1 MASPP
6 PFSCPLPPLSAAHLP
21 FLSRYVSC
29 RVPFLPLLPLP
40 PPAKDSSPCNP
51 KRRPFTAAGP
61 FHAQGAGLAN
71 LGNTCFLNSV
81 LQCLTYTPPL
91 AAVLQ
96 AAAHRPA
103 CQAAGFCTFCA
114 LEAHVGAVLRSP
126 GRVVAPTALVRN
138 LRTIDA
144 MMVSA
149 SLTLDMAGLGI
160 SRAFRPGRQEDAHEF
175 VRHLLE
181 ALHRACLPPAIAR
194 NPAAAAASTA
204 TLVHRIFGGRLRSQ
218 VRCTAC
224 GHCSNTYDPFLD
236 LSLEVSRA
244 DSVDKA
250 LRRFTATEVLD
261 GSNKYKCASCGRR
274 VCAEKQLTIERAPA
288 VLALQLKRFDH
299 QGSHSGKIDKLVHFG
314 TGLDLAPFLSSREQA
329 GQVRYEL
336 YAVLVHAGW
345 STHSGHYYCFACT
358 ASGIWHALD
367 DTRVRQVSQKT
378 VLEQKAYLL
387 FYLRTAAKPP
397 SPAVAM
403 SSPSATLRP
412 PVAVDLAKERQS
424 QQPAEASQRSA
435 PPDGTRRPH
444 HPAVLSS
451 VPGLPSED
459 AQLQRPSAVP
469 PAVEAQASTYAS
481 RSIGVGGDTEDVGVP
496 IARATAPNDRGKD
509 AGSGHD
515 SVRAEAGGQRSS
527 SASKRSVSEGEA
539 GPAAVDGGGGDG
551 GGGGGWDHYY
561 KRPFH
566 IPAAYARLLRV
577 MPSTRRYF
585 WAARYTKKKATTS
598 SGADEDS
605 SSKGGSKIAGPAGL
619 PTDDEV
625 GRLALVPAA
634 TTDGAAAVAQLHVI
648 GPQSRPGEAPRASQ
662 GGSDVHDDEGDDGR
676 RMPGSRKNRGKLK
689 DSTVKEGSATDTSRP
704 AAAARVEVPG
714 RAAGAAGA
722 SARGE
727 SEGAAQDAL
736 RGPAVQAMLKAA
748 KIGLY
753 GSDVRGWGAE
763 KDARGQTQEQGLV
776 NGARRPPAVT
786 AAHRRPRYDS
796 WDQEYDRGRAKKVRK
811 RGSGAAMAGGE
822 NPFLVA
828 AKQRSRS

>member
-1 MASPP
+1 MRTLWRTVPAATARRRASAPSAPWRRTWAPCCGAPAASSPP
-6 PFSCPLPPLSAAHLP
+6 PPSSATCA
-21 FLSRYVSC
+21 VSC
-29 RVPFLPLLPLP
+29 TR
-40 PPAKDSSPCNP
+40 
-51 KRRPFTAAGP
+51 
-61 FHAQGAGLAN
+61 GAGSRSLARC
-71 LGNTCFLNSV
+71 LSV
-81 LQCLTYTPPL
+81 IVIGRPP
-91 AAVLQ
+91 
-96 AAAHRPA
+96 R
-103 CQAAGFCTFCA
+103 
-114 LEAHVGAVLRSP
+114 E
-126 GRVVAPTALVRN
+126 VA
-138 LRTIDA
+138 IDA
-144 MMVSA
+144 MSVSA
-149 SLTLDMAGLGI
+149 SPTLDTAGLGI

-314 TGLDLAPFLSSREQA
+314 TVLDLAPFLSSREQA
-329 GQVRYEL
+329 GQVRYDL

-387 FYLRTAAKPP
+387 FYLRSAAKPP
-397 SPAVAM
+397 PLAVAT
-403 SSPSATLRP
+403 SSPSATLQA
-412 PVAVDLAKERQS
+412 PVAVDMAKEQQS
-424 QQPAEASQRSA
+424 QQPAEASRRSA
-435 PPDGTRRPH
+435 PPNGTKRPH
-444 HPAVLSS
+444 HSAVMRSM
-451 VPGLPSED
+451 PGLLSED
-459 AQLQRPSAVP
+459 AQRQRPSAVL
-469 PAVEAQASTYAS
+469 PALEVHASTYS
-481 RSIGVGGDTEDVGVP
+481 SSGGGVGGGTEDVGVP
-496 IARATAPNDRGKD
+496 VARANAPNDRGKD
-509 AGSGHD
+509 ASSGHD
-515 SVRAEAGGQRSS
+515 SVRAEAGSQRSS
-527 SASKRSVSEGEA
+527 GAGKRSVSQAEA
-539 GPAAVDGGGGDG
+539 GPATVDGGGGG
-551 GGGGGWDHYY
+551 GSGWDHYY

-566 IPAAYARLLRV
+566 VPAAYARLLRA

-585 WAARYTKKKATTS
+585 WAARYSKKKARAS

-605 SSKGGSKIAGPAGL
+605 SANGGSETARPAGL
-619 PTDDEV
+619 PADDEV
-625 GRLALVPAA
+625 GRLPLGPAA
-634 TTDGAAAVAQLHVI
+634 TTDGPASLAQPHVI

-662 GGSDVHDDEGDDGR
+662 IGTDDNDDERDDR
-676 RMPGSRKNRGKLK
+676 SRMPESRKKRGKLK
-689 DSTVKEGSATDTSRP
+689 DKKSSKIKEGSTTDTSRP
-704 AAAARVEVPG
+704 AAAAEVEVPP

-722 SARGE
+722 SGQ
-727 SEGAAQDAL
+727 GAARDAL

-748 KIGLY
+748 RIGLY

-763 KDARGQTQEQGLV
+763 NDAQEQGLV
-776 NGARRPPAVT
+776 NGARRPHAVA

-822 NPFLVA
+822 NPFLAA
-828 AKQRSRS
+828 AKQRSRPRQCRRSSGKQSLDGS